1 MQKTNISNGKKS
13 GHNQAGKIIFQGESV
28 PNFCPD
34 LWQVDVDDYETKNYQ
49 SQNLTDQD
57 DVNFYDEQIEDVIKI
72 TDDEYFDFLE
82 QEKYR
87 QKVQKAIDKVI
98 GEK

>member
-1 MQKTNISNGKKS
+1 MQKTNISNGKKN
-13 GHNQAGKIIFQGESV
+13 GHNQAGKIISQGESV

-34 LWQVDVDDYETKNYQ
+34 LWQVDVDDYETENYQ

-82 QEKYR
+82 QEEYK
-87 QKVQKAIDKVI
+87 QKVQKAIDKII